1 MYGVIERR
9 GLQLFGNSVPFVSPA
24 SSVSHAGLR
33 VLVRSIEY
41 ERKRGTVSFRELIF
55 SSNSSGMPQIR
66 EISKSRLRPARAQSG
81 QSLVEVAFVVPVLLL
96 LMVGII
102 EIGRFA
108 YYSVLVSNAAHAGAQ
123 YGAQSLIASGDANG
137 IRQAAKNDGQI
148 AGITMTVT
156 PVQLCGCTSTA
167 LGGCPSGG
175 GCANPLVYVQVTAS
189 ETVPSMFRYPG
200 IPRNIPL
207 SSTVTMRVSQ

>member
-1 MYGVIERR
+1 MFRDSSKM
-9 GLQLFGNSVPFVSPA
+9 LQV
-24 SSVSHAGLR
+24 H
-33 VLVRSIEY
+33 
-41 ERKRGTVSFRELIF
+41 
-55 SSNSSGMPQIR
+55 
-66 EISKSRLRPARAQSG
+66 EISTLRSRLTSTQSG

-108 YYSVLVSNAAHAGAQ
+108 YFSVLVSNSAHAGAQ
-123 YGAQSLIASGDANG
+123 YGAQSLIASHDTNG
-137 IRQAAKNDGQI
+137 IRQAARNDGQI
-148 AGITMTVT
+148 PGITLNVT
-156 PVQLCGCTSTA
+156 SSQLCGCTSTA

-175 GCANPLVYVQVTAS
+175 GCTNPLVYVQVTAS

-200 IPRNIPL
+200 IPRNIAL